1 MSQKT
6 GQENQIEI
14 LQDVAET
21 SRLIDL
27 DNLDKYRKDVRETVL
42 LYYGNNELKTQQ
54 DVADKLEVTR
64 QTVDRRLNSDE
75 ARQFM
80 KMFSH
85 RDKDELD
92 RWFEELAARHY
103 NKALKG
109 LKIAVKRAAEDKDV
123 SPQVLQSCATALL
136 NADQQFAKN
145 LQEFGAIDKPENR
158 VEEEEEEGDQNRGIK
173 DVREELAEIYEK
185 YHGGLPVMEAEGG
198 GEG

>member
-1 MSQKT
+1 MNMSQVQKK
-6 GQENQIEI
+6 EKKIEM

-27 DNLDKYRKDVRETVL
+27 DDLDQYRKDVRETVL
-42 LYYGNNELKTQQ
+42 LYYGNNSLETQQ
-54 DVADKLEVTR
+54 DVADQLNVTR

-75 ARQFM
+75 AKSFM

-109 LKIAVKRAAEDKDV
+109 LKIAIKRAAEHEDV
-123 SPQVLQSCATALL
+123 SPQILQSCSTALL
-136 NADQQFAKN
+136 KSDEQFAKN
-145 LQEFGAIDKPENR
+145 LQEFGAIQKPKDR
-158 VEEEEEEGDQNRGIK
+158 VEKTEKKDTS
-173 DVREELAEIYEK
+173 DVRQDLADVYEK
-185 YHGGLPVMEAEGG
+185 YHGDSKKEEVEEG
-198 GEG
+198 